1 MSLRSFI
8 WIRIT
13 FLLLFSVS
21 VSVFFVFFWSPLEQL
36 RSVLSQFSAVFASV
50 NDKVSNQQ
58 FKSWKKQLETHMKRS
73 IYQWELVNSHYE
85 YNWTHSIYPIRVTR
99 LLRNSQRCPSTAP
112 HSSLLQPLLLI
123 SKLCFWYPDM
133 LWSGL
138 GESVVEQHLNDR
150 TELWRAAMFYPVKTW
165 KYKYNY
171 IWYHLL
177 SCWKSWGKPKP
188 LRGKRNLSIESFQQS
203 CFIASLLQT
212 KQSISP
218 HFNQLS

>member
-1 MSLRSFI
+1 MMVLKCSASYVAKVVHFEYESH
-8 WIRIT
+8 
-13 FLLLFSVS
+13 FCYSS
-21 VSVFFVFFWSPLEQL
+21 SSPSPSSSSSSEVLLEQL

-123 SKLCFWYPDM
+123 SKIVL
-133 LWSGL
+133 LISGYAL
-138 GESVVEQHLNDR
+138 VPSWRICSWAASERSNWTMESSYVLSGQNLKVQI
-150 TELWRAAMFYPVKTW
+150 
-165 KYKYNY
+165 YNT
-171 IWYHLL
+171 WYHLL
-177 SCWKSWGKPKP
+177 
-188 LRGKRNLSIESFQQS
+188 Q
-203 CFIASLLQT
+203 LLEE
-212 KQSISP
+212 
-218 HFNQLS
+218 LG